1 MQMREEPLT
10 VSMRDLGV
18 VAALVTCGFE
28 VEGTSRD
35 VNGRIHFIF
44 QETAALSETV
54 NGYYA
59 DTLVIKARKFFDNTK
74 MIKGRI
80 YSEQ

>member
-1 MQMREEPLT
+1 MSEEPLT
-10 VSMRDLGV
+10 ISIRDLGV

-28 VEGTSRD
+28 VEDMNRD
-35 VNGRIHFIF
+35 TNGRTYFVF
-44 QETAALSETV
+44 QETAALDETV